1 MMVIA
6 VAGHESKEEKSRGI
20 SQSPDVVG
28 VLGRESDHDVHVNS
42 PEQVTSTSKPAL
54 NCHEKE
60 PPWNSGSGL

>member
-42 PEQVTSTSKPAL
+42 PEQVTK
-54 NCHEKE
+54 HK
-60 PPWNSGSGL
+60 